1 MSSRSS
7 PLPPPQS
14 HQSPPSPRRRPVG
27 VRQALFAIFLPLAA
41 VLALPSLGI
50 GALIWWR
57 ASTTWDYRERW
68 SGTWLMA
75 IVGLLVYGFLTW
87 FNHPL
92 PFLFH
97 TLSVDLS
104 HLSAEPRSLVT
115 GLRWLGLLW
124 LLHLCFA
131 PTCALILEGLHPL
144 TRRVRLLP
152 RASARK
158 PGTARADGSPG
169 LATLSRSSGDVQRQH
184 TSAQARHF
192 CASSVFSPALRAV
205 AGHLP
210 GAQASPLE
218 PLGVYL
224 GGELDEW
231 VYGGQFCIPAQ
242 ALQLH
247 GTVLGEP
254 GFGKTVTLLRLA
266 TIAARYGMQVIY
278 LDLKGSQQTA
288 AQFVA
293 AMRYAGLGRIKV
305 FPHEAYDGWRGDANA
320 IYNRL
325 MALADPGIHP
335 YYARVDSALVSLAV
349 RAPCGPPRSSRDF
362 LLRLNEGW
370 LKSAYAGK
378 MHWYAQRTIRKVKPH
393 IDATS
398 LAYDGFFEA
407 ASGGL
412 DGTFAFED
420 GDAVYIGLDGNALR
434 EQAASIGRYVL
445 EDCAHYATARKP
457 VGLRTLTII
466 DEFGVLKTSNAT
478 NLYERVREAGM
489 AMWASAQSY
498 HGLGA
503 ERTSVLS
510 ASSIKILHRCGDP
523 QEVVKFAGSR
533 DQPAF
538 SQLIEEEGDDAFI
551 PLGSRDVSETR
562 IAIRMQ
568 RVYAV
573 PIEDVQQLSR
583 GAIALITGG
592 LGAWCQVYPLAL
604 PPELLQEATASVE
617 ARPAAQPSNASI
629 PPSPPPRSGK
639 TQGRSGPASQ
649 GQSKKSSAASP
660 SEGTQCVGTSRA
672 PAPTPIPPSESP
684 RAGETAKAIEQ
695 RLAAEE
701 DDSPVDF

>member
-7 PLPPPQS
+7 PPPRS
-14 HQSPPSPRRRPVG
+14 HQSSPSPPRRPV
-27 VRQALFAIFLPLAA
+27 VARQALLALFLPIAA
-41 VLALPSLGI
+41 ALALPSLGI

-57 ASTTWDYRERW
+57 ASKTWDYRERW

-75 IVGLLVYGFLTW
+75 IVGLLVYSFVTW
-87 FNHPL
+87 FDHPL
-92 PFLFH
+92 PSLFH
-97 TLSVDLS
+97 TLSVDML
-104 HLSAEPRSLVT
+104 HLSAGPRYLVT
-115 GLRWLGLLW
+115 GLHLLGLLW

-144 TRRVRLLP
+144 SRRARLLP
-152 RASARK
+152 SANVLE
-158 PGTARADGSPG
+158 PGTARADGSTGP
-169 LATLSRSSGDVQRQH
+169 ATLPRSSQDVQRPNTPAHAQQAFAS
-184 TSAQARHF
+184 TVLAPVQITVSGQLPAAQA
-192 CASSVFSPALRAV
+192 L
-205 AGHLP
+205 
-210 GAQASPLE
+210 PLE
-218 PLGVYL
+218 PLGAYL

-231 VYGGQFCIPAQ
+231 VYGGQFCIPAE
-242 ALQLH
+242 ALLLH

-293 AMRYAGLGRIKV
+293 AMRYAGIRRIKV
-305 FPHEAYDGWRGDANA
+305 FPREAYDGWRGDANA

-335 YYARVDSALVSLAV
+335 YYARVDSTLVSLAV
-349 RAPCGPPRSSRDF
+349 RAPCGPPRTSRDF
-362 LLRLNEGW
+362 LMRLNEGW
-370 LKSAYAGK
+370 LKSAYGGK

-407 ASGGL
+407 TCGGL

-420 GDAVYIGLDGNALR
+420 GDAVYIGVDGNALR

-457 VGLRTLTII
+457 AGLRTLAII

-498 HGLGA
+498 RGLGV
-503 ERTSVLS
+503 ERASVLS

-523 QEVVKFAGSR
+523 LEVVKFAGLR

-538 SQLIEEEGDDAFI
+538 SQIIEEEGDDAFI
-551 PLGSRDVSETR
+551 PPGSRDVSETS
-562 IAIRMQ
+562 ITVRMQ

-604 PPELLQEATASVE
+604 PPDLLQEAAVFVE
-617 ARPAAQPSNASI
+617 ARLAVQSPNAST
-629 PPSPPPRSGK
+629 PPSPPPAPRE
-639 TQGRSGPASQ
+639 TQGRSELSSR
-649 GQSKKSSAASP
+649 GQSKKPPDALP
-660 SEGTQCVGTSRA
+660 PV
-672 PAPTPIPPSESP
+672 PPSKP
-684 RAGETAKAIEQ
+684 PGDTLKANEQ
-695 RLAAEE
+695 RPVAEE

>member
-1 MSSRSS
+1 MSSKSSPPPLLRPHRSS
-7 PLPPPQS
+7 PL
-14 HQSPPSPRRRPVG
+14 RCPVSI
-27 VRQALFAIFLPLAA
+27 RQALLALFLPIAA
-41 VLALPSLGI
+41 VIALPSLGI

-57 ASTTWDYRERW
+57 ASKTWDCRERW

-75 IVGLLVYGFLTW
+75 IVGLLIYGLVSW
-87 FNHPL
+87 FDHPL
-92 PFLFH
+92 PALVH
-97 TLSVDLS
+97 TLSAALL
-104 HLSAEPRSLVT
+104 HLSAGPRSLVT

-144 TRRVRLLP
+144 SRRVRLLP
-152 RASARK
+152 RAHMRE
-158 PGTARADGSPG
+158 PGTARADGFASP
-169 LATLSRSSGDVQRQH
+169 ATPTRLSQDMQQQKEPAHVRQ
-184 TSAQARHF
+184 SF
-192 CASSVFSPALRAV
+192 ASSAIPSVHLAV
-205 AGHLP
+205 AGRRSA
-210 GAQASPLE
+210 AQASPLE
-218 PLGVYL
+218 PLGAYL

-231 VYGGQFCIPAQ
+231 MYGGQFCIPAE
-242 ALQLH
+242 ALLLH

-254 GFGKTVTLLRLA
+254 GFGKTITLLRLA

-293 AMRYAGLGRIKV
+293 AMRYAGLRRIKV

-335 YYARVDSALVSLAV
+335 YYARVDSTLVSLAV
-349 RAPCGPPRSSRDF
+349 RAPCGPPRTSRDF
-362 LLRLNEGW
+362 LLRLCEGW

-378 MHWYAQRTIRKVKPH
+378 SHWYAQRTIRKVKPH

-398 LAYDGFFEA
+398 LAYDGFFDA
-407 ASGGL
+407 TCGGL
-412 DGTFAFED
+412 DGRFAFED
-420 GDAVYIGLDGNALR
+420 GDAIYIGLDGNALR

-457 VGLRTLTII
+457 LGLRTLTII

-498 HGLGA
+498 QGLGA
-503 ERTSVLS
+503 ERASVLS

-523 QEVVKFAGSR
+523 EEVVKFAGWR
-533 DQPAF
+533 DQLAF
-538 SQLIEEEGDDAFI
+538 SQLIEEEEDELI
-551 PLGSRDVSETR
+551 SPGSRNASKTR
-562 IAIRMQ
+562 TAIRMQ

-604 PPELLQEATASVE
+604 PPELLQEATAFVE
-617 ARPAAQPSNASI
+617 TRPVVQPPNASTAPA
-629 PPSPPPRSGK
+629 PPLGE
-639 TQGRSGPASQ
+639 TQGRSGRANQ
-649 GQSKKSSAASP
+649 GQSKKASAASTSP
-660 SEGTQCVGTSRA
+660 GTQRVGTSRPQA
-672 PAPTPIPPSESP
+672 RTPQPPSVPPGSGDS
-684 RAGETAKAIEQ
+684 AQANEQ
-695 RLAAEE
+695 RPIAEE

>member
-1 MSSRSS
+1 MSSRASP
-7 PLPPPQS
+7 PLPP
-14 HQSPPSPRRRPVG
+14 SPHRSFLSPLHRPVG
-27 VRQALFAIFLPLAA
+27 ARRALLALFLPIAA
-41 VLALPSLGI
+41 VFALPSLGI

-57 ASTTWDYRERW
+57 ASKTWDSRERW

-75 IVGLLVYGFLTW
+75 IIGLLVYGFLTW
-87 FNHPL
+87 FYHPL
-92 PFLFH
+92 PSLFLS
-97 TLSVDLS
+97 LSVYLT
-104 HLSAEPRSLVT
+104 HLPTEPRALVT

-144 TRRVRLLP
+144 SRRIHLLP
-152 RASARK
+152 RASARE
-158 PGTARADGSPG
+158 PGTASGDGFAHP
-169 LATLSRSSGDVQRQH
+169 ATLPHSSQNDQRQ
-184 TSAQARHF
+184 T
-192 CASSVFSPALRAV
+192 CASSVLSPTQRA
-205 AGHLP
+205 AAEHLL
-210 GAQASPLE
+210 ASRASPLE
-218 PLGVYL
+218 PLGASL

-231 VYGGQFCIPAQ
+231 VYGGQLCIPVE
-242 ALQLH
+242 ALSLH

-254 GFGKTVTLLRLA
+254 GFGKTITLLRMA
-266 TIAARYGMQVIY
+266 TIAARYGMQVIF
-278 LDLKGSQQTA
+278 LDLKGSQRTA

-293 AMRYAGLGRIKV
+293 AMRSAGLERIKV
-305 FPHEAYDGWRGDANA
+305 FPREAYDGWRGDANA

-325 MALADPGIHP
+325 VSLADPGIHP
-335 YYARVDSALVSLAV
+335 YYARVDSTLVSLAV

-362 LLRLNEGW
+362 LMRLNAGW

-378 MHWYAQRTIRKVKPH
+378 AHWYAQRTIRKVQPH

-412 DGTFAFED
+412 DGTFACED
-420 GDAVYIGLDGNALR
+420 GDAIYIGLDGSALR

-457 VGLRTLTII
+457 ADLHTLTII
-466 DEFGVLKTSNAT
+466 DEFGVLRTSNAT

-498 HGLGA
+498 HGLGV
-503 ERTSVLS
+503 ERASVLS
-510 ASSIKILHRCGDP
+510 ASAIKILHRCGDP
-523 QEVVKFAGSR
+523 QEVVQFAGWR
-533 DQPAF
+533 EQPAF
-538 SQLIEEEGDDAFI
+538 TQLIEEEGDDAFI
-551 PLGSRDVSETR
+551 PFERRDVLKTR
-562 IAIRMQ
+562 TSVRMQ

-604 PPELLQEATASVE
+604 PRELLHEAVAFVE
-617 ARPAAQPSNASI
+617 ARPMVQSSNASI
-629 PPSPPPRSGK
+629 SPSPQA
-639 TQGRSGPASQ
+639 TQRRSGPASQ
-649 GQSKKSSAASP
+649 GQSKKTPASP
-660 SEGTQCVGTSRA
+660 SSQGTQCVGTPH
-672 PAPTPIPPSESP
+672 PATPLPIPPAESP
-684 RAGETAKAIEQ
+684 KSRDTAKANE
-695 RLAAEE
+695 RSPVVEE